1 MDTFQYLSSTADL
14 LTSSI
19 HLATCFGL
27 VQSLLSQI
35 PGTGCC
41 YAHCN
46 KVQFKICVSILTT
59 VNICYFT

>member
-1 MDTFQYLSSTADL
+1 MDIFQYPISTAVL

-19 HLATCFGL
+19 RLTTCFGQI
-27 VQSLLSQI
+27 QSLLSQI

-41 YAHCN
+41 YTRCN
-46 KVQFKICVSILTT
+46 KVPFKISVSILTT